1 MSPVGPPIVVKRR
14 KAASHGHHGGAWK
27 VAYADFVT
35 AMMAFFLVM
44 WLVGQ
49 SKAVRSSVAG
59 YFRDPG
65 IFDQA
70 KSDGPIAGGDLKL
83 APEAAP
89 KNEASNGDGMAE
101 SERAALEETAKRI
114 RQRLA
119 ESPDLRALDKQIEI
133 TVTRDGLRIE
143 LVDAESQTF
152 FASGSAA
159 LAAGT
164 EKVLQLIARELG
176 TLKNSI
182 VIEGHTDSRPYAATD
197 IYSNWELS
205 ADRANA
211 ARRVMERSGLHAG
224 QVRNVRGYADRQLRV
239 SDAPLDPHNRRVSVI
254 VEHLFKTS
262 SLPAGVREL
271 ATGSGKPAP
280 IAPGRGSL

>member
-89 KNEASNGDGMAE
+89 KNEASNGDGMADKNDL
-101 SERAALEETAKRI
+101 SWTNTLLVTANLTVYFPGAKI
-114 RQRLA
+114 
-119 ESPDLRALDKQIEI
+119 SP
-133 TVTRDGLRIE
+133 
-143 LVDAESQTF
+143 
-152 FASGSAA
+152 
-159 LAAGT
+159 
-164 EKVLQLIARELG
+164 
-176 TLKNSI
+176 
-182 VIEGHTDSRPYAATD
+182 
-197 IYSNWELS
+197 
-205 ADRANA
+205 
-211 ARRVMERSGLHAG
+211 
-224 QVRNVRGYADRQLRV
+224 
-239 SDAPLDPHNRRVSVI
+239 
-254 VEHLFKTS
+254 
-262 SLPAGVREL
+262 
-271 ATGSGKPAP
+271 
-280 IAPGRGSL
+280 